1 MKNHHLIYRP
11 IFNQSAL
18 KLGGKSIQ
26 KNYLT
31 LQNNTKHFNIMKM
44 TKRLIAPL
52 TLLMLAWIMPLDAF
66 AANTTGDINND
77 SEVNIAD
84 VNAVINIILSGE
96 SDLSGDVNGDG
107 EVNIADINA
116 VIAIILG
123 GGDTPTPEGHE
134 WVDLGLPSGTLWA
147 TCNIGAT
154 TPEGYGDYFAWGETE
169 PKQVYDWQ
177 TYKWGYYFQGGM
189 SKYVTNSEYGMI
201 DYKTELELED
211 DAASANWG
219 PSWCTPTSVQQ
230 SELYSECSWEWTSM
244 NDVNGYMVTGPNG
257 NTLFLP
263 AAGCYEESSNYY
275 EGSSGDYWSRSLR
288 VNLAIY
294 SFTLHLYGG
303 YYGSVNLY
311 EETRERGLSV
321 RAVRVSPDDLY
332 IEQQSLDLGVVP
344 IGETCTGKLT
354 IVNCTNNSMTLTL
367 TADAPFMFN
376 QEESTASSITLVVP
390 GNTRDTVAVMF
401 TATTPGEFNGNVTI
415 QNAAL
420 DGGQRVI
427 PVHAHAI
434 TDEFPQHEWVDM
446 GLPSGTLW
454 ATCNVGASSP
464 EEYGDYFA
472 WGEITPKE
480 AYTWETY
487 ELCNGTSRSM
497 TKYCIDSYYG
507 LVDHKYELEPADD
520 AAYMNWG
527 PSWRIPTTEQQMEL
541 AQYGTWQSTSIN
553 GINGYLVT
561 GPNGNTLFFPKTGYY
576 DGSTNQLAGYYSFYW
591 SGTLNAISSC
601 NACCTYSMSP
611 TYSRYRYNGLPV
623 RAVRVPHD

>member
-1 MKNHHLIYRP
+1 
-11 IFNQSAL
+11 
-18 KLGGKSIQ
+18 
-26 KNYLT
+26 
-31 LQNNTKHFNIMKM
+31 M
-44 TKRLIAPL
+44 TKKLM
-52 TLLMLAWIMPLDAF
+52 TLLLVMLAWVMPLDAF
-66 AANTTGDINND
+66 AANMTGDVNND

-84 VNAVINIILSGE
+84 VNAVINIILSGG

-219 PSWCTPTSVQQ
+219 PSWCTPSSEQQ

-244 NDVNGYMVTGPNG
+244 NDVNGYMVTGPKG
-257 NTLFLP
+257 NKLFLP
-263 AAGCYEESSNYY
+263 AAGYY
-275 EGSSGDYWSRSLR
+275 EGNSNDNEGLRGEYWSRMLR
-288 VNLAIY
+288 VNNAIHSY
-294 SFTLHLYGG
+294 TLHLYGG
-303 YYGSVNLY
+303 YYGSVSMF
-311 EETRERGLSV
+311 EETREKGLSV
-321 RAVRVSPDDLY
+321 RAVRVSPDDLH

-344 IGETCTGKLT
+344 IGETCTGQLT
-354 IVNCTNNSMTLTL
+354 FVNCTMKSMTLTL
-367 TADAPFMFN
+367 TADAPFSFN
-376 QEESTASSITLVVP
+376 HEEDNASSITVVVP
-390 GNTRDTVAVMF
+390 GNSRDTVTVMF

-415 QNAAL
+415 QNSAP
-420 DGGQRVI
+420 DGSQRAI
-427 PVHAHAI
+427 PVHADAF
-434 TDEFPQHEWVDM
+434 TDDFPPHEYVDL

-454 ATCNVGASSP
+454 ATMNIGANSP

-480 AYTWETY
+480 VYSWGTY
-487 ELCNGTSRSM
+487 KWCDGTPSSM

-507 LVDHKYELEPADD
+507 LIDHKFELEPADD

-527 PSWRIPTTEQQMEL
+527 PSWRMPTREQQIEL
-541 AQYGTWQSTSIN
+541 RQYCTWQISSIN
-553 GINGYLVT
+553 DITGHLVT
-561 GPNGNTLFFPKTGYY
+561 GPNGNTLFFPRAGMY
-576 DGSTNQLAGYYSFYW
+576 DGSTPNYYAGQFSFYW
-591 SGTLNAISSC
+591 SRTLTCFSNSAYS
-601 NACCTYSMSP
+601 TYSMGE
-611 TYSRYRYNGLPV
+611 TSRYRSNGLSV
-623 RAVRVPHD
+623 RAVRVSDD